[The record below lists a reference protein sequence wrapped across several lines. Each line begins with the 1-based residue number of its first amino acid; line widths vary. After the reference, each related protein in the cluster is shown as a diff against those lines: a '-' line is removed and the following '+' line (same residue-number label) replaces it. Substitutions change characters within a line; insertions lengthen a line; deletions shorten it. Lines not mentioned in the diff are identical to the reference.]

1 MPKDVDTDFYNLL
14 FSPSDAAYATTPAG
28 SPAPHKSSKSKTK
41 HRDRAIDPEGAIATT
56 KERKHH
62 KSKHKSS
69 SSKDLTR
76 DKDAESDISKSKSKK
91 KHKKKKSKSKAES
104 TPSSSDSESGENDMS
119 SPFSM
124 DSVSASLSNLAQSH
138 RAQLA
143 ATALVSGIVVG
154 GTILGY
160 QSTKRKARAQ
170 ILKDSISNVSE
181 NEDGSNMERSVDL
194 SHWLAH
200 SVNTLPAPRDA
211 PPAYSTAGG
220 TTQPRQITDAESVAL
235 AQKAQTL
242 AAQKKPIPEAL
253 ILEQLSRTQ
262 SFLGPAGLRIVR
274 SSFVIIV
281 GLGGVGSW
289 CTTMLVRSGIGRVRL
304 IDFDQVTLSSL
315 NRHSVATL
323 EDVGTP
329 KVLAMK
335 KRLEAVAPWVE
346 IETYMEMWTE
356 KDAARLLDG
365 EPDWVIDAID
375 NIDTK
380 VDLLAYCHTQGISV
394 ISSMGAGCKSDPTR
408 ICVGDISE
416 TTEDPLSKATRRMLR
431 QRGIATGI
439 PVVYSTE
446 KPGPGKAQL
455 LPVPDDEHEKGNVN
469 ELGVLENFRV
479 RILPVLGTMP
489 ATFGLAAA
497 NHVLCKLAAYPLE
510 YLPGN
515 TRFRPQFYG
524 QVVNLLLAV
533 ESRIRNNI
541 PGLKVPVSEAD
552 AGYVMEEVFASRS
565 VVSGLTNRLQLV
577 RWYPLLGG
585 RYEDGSSGAEALANG
600 GGVTSEKEKEQKAKK
615 RMEKIGVGVDG
626 AVFMKLTDLVVMTR
640 EEVKVHEK
648 RVLIGGEAPEV
659 VWGKDVQ
666 ELVEKKWREERSFS
680 QWRD

>member
-1 MPKDVDTDFYNLL
+1 MPTNADANLYNLL
-14 FSPSDAAYATTPAG
+14 FSPPDAAYAATHAG
-28 SPAPHKSSKSKTK
+28 SPTPHKSSKSKHK
-41 HRDRAIDPEGAIATT
+41 IRDGAIDPEGAISTT
-56 KERKHH
+56 KEKKHH

-69 SSKDLTR
+69 SSKDH
-76 DKDAESDISKSKSKK
+76 KDGDGDLAKSKHKK

-104 TPSSSDSESGENDMS
+104 TPPSSDSESGDNEMS
-119 SPFSM
+119 SFSM
-124 DSVSASLSNLAQSH
+124 DSMSASLSNLAQSH

-160 QSTKRKARAQ
+160 QTTKRKARTQ
-170 ILKDSISNVSE
+170 LLKDSISNMSDH
-181 NEDGSNMERSVDL
+181 EDHHLEHSVDL

-200 SVNTLPAPRDA
+200 SVNTLHAPRDA
-211 PPAYSTAGG
+211 PPAYTDGNA
-220 TTQPRQITDAESVAL
+220 QPRQITDAESVAL

-262 SFLGPAGLRIVR
+262 SFLGSAGLRIVR
-274 SSFVIIV
+274 SSFVVVV

-315 NRHSVATL
+315 NRHAVATL

-329 KVLAMK
+329 KVMAMK
-335 KRLEAVAPWVE
+335 RRLEAVAPWVE
-346 IETYMEMWTE
+346 IETCMEMWTE

-365 EPDWVIDAID
+365 EPDWVVDAID

-380 VDLLAYCHTQGISV
+380 VDLLAYCHTQGIPV

-431 QRGIATGI
+431 QRGVATGI

-455 LPVPDDEHEKGNVN
+455 LPVPDSEHEKGNVN

-489 ATFGLAAA
+489 ATFGLATA
-497 NHVLCKLAAYPLE
+497 NHILCKLAAYPLE

-524 QVVNLLLAV
+524 QVINLLLAV
-533 ESRIRNNI
+533 ESRIRNNV

-585 RYEDGSSGAEALANG
+585 RFEDGSSGAEALANG
-600 GGVTSEKEKEQKAKK
+600 GGITSEKEKEQRAKK

-626 AVFMKLTDLVVMTR
+626 AVFLKLTDLVVMTR

-648 RVLIGGEAPEV
+648 RVLVGGEAPEV
-659 VWGKDVQ
+659 VWGRDVQ
-666 ELVEKKWREERSFS
+666 ELVEKKWKEERSFS

>member
-1 MPKDVDTDFYNLL
+1 MPKHDTDGADLYNLL
-14 FSPSDAAYATTPAG
+14 FSPNTTYTTT
-28 SPAPHKSSKSKTK
+28 SVAPHKSPKPKTK
-41 HRDRAIDPEGAIATT
+41 DRDRAVDAEGALATPS
-56 KERKHH
+56 KHHKHH

-69 SSKDLTR
+69 SSKETNGDS
-76 DKDAESDISKSKSKK
+76 DASRSKSKK
-91 KHKKKKSKSKAES
+91 KHKKKKSKSKVDS
-104 TPSSSDSESGENDMS
+104 PSSSSDNESGEAY
-119 SPFSM
+119 SM
-124 DSVSASLSNLAQSH
+124 DAVTASLSNLAQSH

-160 QSTKRKARAQ
+160 QSSKRKVRTQ
-170 ILKDSISNVSE
+170 LLKDSISNPDDP
-181 NEDGSNMERSVDL
+181 EDGDPMERSVDVSKL

-200 SVNTLPAPRDA
+200 SINSLPGTRDG
-211 PPAYSTAGG
+211 PPEYSSAAAV
-220 TTQPRQITDAESVAL
+220 QPRQITDAESVAL

-262 SFLGPAGLRIVR
+262 SFLGSAGLRIVR
-274 SSFVIIV
+274 SSFVVIV

-315 NRHSVATL
+315 NRHAVATL

-346 IETYMEMWTE
+346 IETYVEMWTE

-380 VDLLAYCHTQGISV
+380 VDLLAYCHNRDIPV

-455 LPVPDDEHEKGNVN
+455 LPVPDNEHEKGDVR

-497 NHVLCKLAAYPLE
+497 NHVLCKLAAYPLD

-524 QVVNLLLAV
+524 QVINLLLAV
-533 ESRIRNNI
+533 ESRIRNNV

-577 RWYPLLGG
+577 RWYPLLGS
-585 RYEDGSSGAEALANG
+585 RYEDGSSGADALANG
-600 GGVTSEKEKEQKAKK
+600 AKVSEKEKEQRAKK
-615 RMEKIGVGVDG
+615 RMEKLGVGVDG
-626 AVFMKLTDLVVMTR
+626 AIFMKLTDLVVMTR

-648 RVLIGGEAPEV
+648 RVLIGGEAPGV
-659 VWGKDVQ
+659 VWGQDVQ